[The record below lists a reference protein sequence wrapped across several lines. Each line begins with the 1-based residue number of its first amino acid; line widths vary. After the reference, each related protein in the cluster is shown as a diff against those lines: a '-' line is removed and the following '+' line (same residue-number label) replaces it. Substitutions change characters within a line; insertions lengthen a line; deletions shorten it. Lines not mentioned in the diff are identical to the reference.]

1 MKENM
6 KASTLFMKTLPF
18 CWAKLILGVANVL
31 VSALIFG
38 ILFGIGMLFGEA
50 SLFFVIILWVALTAY
65 SNYLIKH
72 YFGYLVKAG
81 HVAVITEA
89 VTGGAVPENQVKYG
103 AAKVKERFGAANVYF
118 VIDKLVSGA
127 VKQIQSGVEK
137 VGSLLDNIPGMGILT
152 SVLNLFIGIFLGY
165 IDECCLG
172 WTFHNTRQSAFKS
185 AADAVVIYAQS
196 WKTLMKSAAVT
207 MLKVVVG
214 MILLT
219 VVAFVPMAL
228 LFRVLGWNMFV
239 AFVLS
244 FLLAS
249 AVKSA
254 FLDSFIMCEMMTGYM
269 NEAVRTE
276 ITFDL
281 YGKLCKI
288 SRSFKELFNKGQA
301 EPAPAPAA
309 AVDTGM

>member
-1 MKENM
+1 M

-31 VSALIFG
+31 VSALIFA
-38 ILFGIGMLFGEA
+38 ILFGIGMLFGEE

-65 SNYLIKH
+65 SNFLIKR

-89 VTGGAVPENQVKYG
+89 VASGGVVPENQVKYG
-103 AAKVKERFGAANVYF
+103 AAVVKSRFATANVYF
-118 VIDKLVSGA
+118 VVDRLVSGA
-127 VKQIQSGVEK
+127 VKQIQNGVEK
-137 VGSLLDNIPGMGILT
+137 VGNLFDSIPGVSTIASLLNM
-152 SVLNLFIGIFLGY
+152 FIGIFLGY

-172 WTFHNTRQSAFKS
+172 WTFHNKEQSAFKS

-196 WKTLMKSAAVT
+196 WKTLMKSAAFT
-207 MLKVVVG
+207 MIKVIVG

-219 VVAFVPMAL
+219 ILAFVPTAL
-228 LFRVLGWNMFV
+228 LFSALEWNMFI
-239 AFVLS
+239 AFVLAV
-244 FLLAS
+244 LLAN
-249 AVKSA
+249 AFKSA
-254 FLDSFIMCEMMTGYM
+254 FLDSFIMCEMMTSYM
-269 NEAVRTE
+269 NVAAQTE

-281 YGKLCKI
+281 YGKLCKL

-301 EPAPAPAA
+301 EPAPAPAM
-309 AVDTGM
+309 VDTGI